1 MRRRPRVILLIESS
15 RAYGRGCLQGIAAYM
30 RVRGP
35 WSCVHLER
43 GLAEG
48 VPAWMERLPADGV
61 IARIENA
68 SLVRFL
74 QHRRL
79 PTVDL
84 RGRFNIPGFATFD
97 SDHDAIA
104 RLAVEHFLE
113 RGFRHIGFCGFA
125 GLDFSDRRRDALILR
140 LAERGLVPLI
150 YEATDASHG
159 ASTVTLESAGSRH
172 LRELAAWLKRLPK
185 PVGIL
190 ACNDNRGRQVL
201 EACAAADLAVPEQV
215 AVVGVDNDEVICDLS
230 DPPLSS
236 VQPDA
241 IRIGF
246 EGAAALDRMIRSR
259 RPAPSRVR
267 LVSPRQLVMRRSS
280 DVLAVNDPVLSSA
293 LKIIQREACAG
304 LNVERLLDQMTVS
317 RATLER
323 RFEHFLGRSP
333 RDEILR
339 LRLGRVREL
348 LSDSEDTLAQI
359 ADATGFSSVAHLSV
373 AFKHAT
379 LLPPGEFRRRHQSAA
394 RQR

>member
-15 RAYGRGCLQGIAAYM
+15 RAYGRGCLQGIAAYV
-30 RVRGP
+30 RLRGP
-35 WSCVHLER
+35 WSCIHLER
-43 GLAEG
+43 GLAEV
-48 VPAWMERLPADGV
+48 VPTWMERLPADGI

-68 SLVRFL
+68 ALVRFL
-74 QHRRL
+74 RHRRL

-84 RGRFNIPGFATFD
+84 RGRFNIPGVATFD

-140 LAERGLVPLI
+140 LAKHELVPLI
-150 YEATDASHG
+150 YEATDVPHS
-159 ASTVTLESAGSRH
+159 ASTVSLESAGSRH
-172 LRELAAWLKRLPK
+172 LKELAAWLKRLAK

-201 EACAAADLAVPEQV
+201 DACAAAELAVPEQV
-215 AVVGVDNDEVICDLS
+215 AVVGVDNDEVLCDLA

-241 IRIGF
+241 MRIGF
-246 EGAAALDRMIRSR
+246 EGAAALDRMIRSGK
-259 RPAPSRVR
+259 PALRRVR
-267 LVSPRQLVMRRSS
+267 LVSPRRLVVRRSS
-280 DVLAVNDPVLSSA
+280 DVLAVNDPVVSSA
-293 LKIIQREACAG
+293 LKIIQREACGG
-304 LNVERLLDQMTVS
+304 LNVERLLDQMTIS

-323 RFEHFLGRSP
+323 RFERFLGRSP
-333 RDEILR
+333 KDEILR
-339 LRLGRVREL
+339 LRLDRVREL
-348 LSDSEDTLAQI
+348 LAESEDTLARI

-379 LLPPGEFRRRHQSAA
+379 AISPGEFRRRHQSAA
-394 RQR
+394 RQH

>member
-15 RAYGRGCLQGIAAYM
+15 RAYGRGCLQGIAAYV

-35 WSCVHLER
+35 WSCTHVER

-68 SLVRFL
+68 AIIRFL

-84 RGRFNIPGFATFD
+84 RGRFNIPGFAMFD
-97 SDHDAIA
+97 SNHDAIVQ
-104 RLAVEHFLE
+104 LAVEHFLE

-140 LAERGLVPLI
+140 LAKHDMVPMI
-150 YEATDASHG
+150 YEVTEASHSD
-159 ASTVTLESAGSRH
+159 STVTLESAGSRH
-172 LRELAAWLKRLPK
+172 LKELAVWLRRLPK

-201 EACAAADLAVPEQV
+201 DACAAAELAVPEQV
-215 AVVGVDNDEVICDLS
+215 AVVGVDNDEVLCDLS

-241 IRIGF
+241 MRIGF
-246 EGAAALDRMIRSR
+246 EGAAVLDRMMRSGK
-259 RPAPSRVR
+259 PASRRVR
-267 LVSPRQLVMRRSS
+267 LVSPRQLVVRRSS
-280 DVLAVNDPVLSSA
+280 DVLALSDPVVSSA

-304 LNVERLLDQMTVS
+304 LNVEKLLDQMTIS

-323 RFEHFLGRSP
+323 RFERFLSRSP
-333 RDEILR
+333 KDEILR
-339 LRLGRVREL
+339 LRLNRVREL
-348 LSDSEDTLAQI
+348 LADSEDTLAEI

-373 AFKHAT
+373 AFKNAT
-379 LLPPGEFRRRHQSAA
+379 SVPPGEFRRRHRSAA
-394 RQR
+394 MQD

>member
-1 MRRRPRVILLIESS
+1 MRRPARVILLIESS
-15 RAYGRGCLQGIAAYM
+15 RAYGRGCLQGIAAYV
-30 RVRGP
+30 RLRGP
-35 WSCVHLER
+35 WSCIHLER

-68 SLVRFL
+68 ALVKFL

-97 SDHDAIA
+97 SDHGAIV
-104 RLAVEHFLE
+104 RLAVDHFLG
-113 RGFRHIGFCGFA
+113 RGFRHIAFCGFA

-140 LAERGLVPLI
+140 LAKHQLVPLI
-150 YEATDASHG
+150 YEVTDISHG

-172 LRELAAWLKRLPK
+172 LKELATWLKRLPK

-201 EACAAADLAVPEQV
+201 DACAAAGLAVPEQV
-215 AVVGVDNDEVICDLS
+215 AVVGVDNDEVLCDLA

-236 VQPDA
+236 IQPDA
-241 IRIGF
+241 VRIGF
-246 EGAAALDRMIRSR
+246 EGAAALDRMIRSGK
-259 RPAPSRVR
+259 PAPRRVR
-267 LVSPRQLVMRRSS
+267 SISPRQLVVRRSS
-280 DVLAVNDPVLSSA
+280 DVLAVDDPVVSAA
-293 LKIIQREACAG
+293 LKIIHREACAG
-304 LNVERLLDQMTVS
+304 LNVEKLLDQMTIS

-323 RFEHFLGRSP
+323 RFERFLGRSP
-333 RDEILR
+333 KDEILR
-339 LRLGRVREL
+339 LRLSRVSEL

-359 ADATGFSSVAHLSV
+359 ADATGFCSVAHLSV

-379 LLPPGEFRRRHQSAA
+379 SLSPGEFRRRHQSAA
-394 RQR
+394 RRR

>member
-15 RAYGRGCLQGIAAYM
+15 RAYGRGCLQGIAAYV

-35 WSCVHLER
+35 WSCIHLER

-68 SLVRFL
+68 ALVRFL
-74 QHRRL
+74 QQRRL

-84 RGRFNIPGFATFD
+84 RGRFNIPGFAAFD
-97 SDHDAIA
+97 SDHDAIV
-104 RLAVEHFLE
+104 RLAVDHFLE
-113 RGFRHIGFCGFA
+113 RGFRHVGFCGFA

-140 LAERGLVPLI
+140 LAKHQLVPLI
-150 YEATDASHG
+150 YEATDVSHS

-172 LRELAAWLKRLPK
+172 LKELAAWLKRLPK
-185 PVGIL
+185 PVAIL

-201 EACAAADLAVPEQV
+201 DACAAAEVAVPEQV
-215 AVVGVDNDEVICDLS
+215 AVVGVDNDEVLCDLA

-241 IRIGF
+241 MRIGF
-246 EGAAALDRMIRSR
+246 EGAAALDRMIRSSK
-259 RPAPSRVR
+259 PAPRRVR
-267 LVSPRQLVMRRSS
+267 LVSPRQLVVRRSS
-280 DVLAVNDPVLSSA
+280 DVLAVNDPVVSSA
-293 LKIIQREACAG
+293 LKIIQSEACAG
-304 LNVERLLDQMTVS
+304 LNVERLLDQMTIS

-323 RFEHFLGRSP
+323 RFERFLGRSP
-333 RDEILR
+333 KDEILR
-339 LRLGRVREL
+339 LRLNRVRTL

-373 AFKHAT
+373 AFKRAT
-379 LLPPGEFRRRHQSAA
+379 LLSPGEFRRRHQSAA